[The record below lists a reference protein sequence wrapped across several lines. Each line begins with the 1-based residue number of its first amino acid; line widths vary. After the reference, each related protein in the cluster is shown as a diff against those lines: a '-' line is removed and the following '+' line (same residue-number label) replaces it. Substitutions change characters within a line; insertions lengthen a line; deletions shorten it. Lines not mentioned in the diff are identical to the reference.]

1 MLALNCQMM
10 HEVALFE
17 EMKRKEKS
25 FCPWTFRKGLLEEKG
40 LKTGQKEQVL
50 KRGQSFQN

>member
-1 MLALNCQMM
+1 MM

-40 LKTGQKEQVL
+40 LKTGQKEVA
-50 KRGQSFQN
+50 KNIEPYSV